1 MKLASRR
8 AIVRITANFLPV
20 FRLLRGAKRMQ
31 TVDYVCGGSTT
42 SQRGQVIGLIGL
54 RTRCA
59 VPTQSHAPLY
69 TR

>member
-1 MKLASRR
+1 
-8 AIVRITANFLPV
+8 V